1 MIVFT
6 HSWPPPGSRRRWCR
20 WAGLWLA
27 SRSRR
32 WACRCPAGRP
42 GSPSMS
48 GPGTETGGVA
58 PSASYCSE
66 QTRPAQ
72 EACRGRTHTHTLRN
86 VLLRLTWQRRQSL
99 CSQIHFW
106 LNSCWFFSTCVKSFN
121 SLDPNCPS
129 FTSLRAVI
137 VSPCCKMCTI
147 FGEAV
152 FNRDRE
158 NKQLPS
164 DGNEVSAP
172 SSVGSAGKTKFCS
185 QCWQYEALRGNL
197 REPLHSTLIIFSI
210 ASMNNWHGYQSGI
223 SGELLEVFSRC
234 LDAQGVCSIY

>member
-1 MIVFT
+1 MHRWNNTTSFSYFIFFPEYFTAGLHRLKSESDVYNAGKNSEFNRVIVFT

-42 GSPSMS
+42 GSPSTS

-58 PSASYCSE
+58 PSASCCSE

-72 EACRGRTHTHTLRN
+72 EACRGRTHTHYARKSIS
-86 VLLRLTWQRRQSL
+86 VS
-99 CSQIHFW
+99 IVV
-106 LNSCWFFSTCVKSFN
+106 FFSTCVKSFN

-129 FTSLRAVI
+129 FTSMRAVI

-164 DGNEVSAP
+164 DGNEVSAL
-172 SSVGSAGKTKFCS
+172 SSVGSVGKTKFCS
-185 QCWQYEALRGNL
+185 QCWQHEAIRGDFNYL
-197 REPLHSTLIIFSI
+197 F
-210 ASMNNWHGYQSGI
+210 N
-223 SGELLEVFSRC
+223 C
-234 LDAQGVCSIY
+234 